1 MEPER
6 MRGALLVTDLVAA
19 DWPQVAA
26 IYAEGIA
33 TGVATFETDVPA
45 WTDWDAR
52 MLPGL
57 RLVARA
63 EEGGPVLGWTACGR
77 ASARWAYRGI
87 AEHSVYVAGA
97 ARGRGIGRVLLDAL
111 IERSEDAGFWTLQ
124 SSILAD
130 NAASLALHERCG
142 FRVVGRRE
150 RIAQIDGEW
159 RDSLLVERRSARVT

>member
-1 MEPER
+1 MT
-6 MRGALLVTDLVAA
+6 GAVRITDLVAA

-33 TGVATFETDVPA
+33 TRVATFETEVPA
-45 WTDWDAR
+45 WADWDAR

-63 EEGGPVLGWTACGR
+63 AEGGPVLGWTACGR
-77 ASARWAYRGI
+77 VSARWAYRGI
-87 AEHSVYVAGA
+87 AEHSVYVAAA
-97 ARGRGIGRVLLDAL
+97 ARGHGIGRVLLDAL
-111 IERSEDAGFWTLQ
+111 VARAEDAGIWTLQ
-124 SSILAD
+124 SSILPE
-130 NAASLALHERCG
+130 NEASLALHERCG

-150 RIAQIDGEW
+150 RVAQIDGEW